1 MGTGDRPLAM
11 ANLRTFGL
19 RVVLN
24 RTNYVFPEEA
34 AFDDLYRGTQHDVTN
49 EEEIEVADVLGGSIP
64 SGWVPRSGRLLDPPN
79 GHREPG
85 RLAGYSFLLLHVC
98 FQPR

>member
-34 AFDDLYRGTQHDVTN
+34 AFEDLYRGFESSTTLPTRKRSRSLTCS
-49 EEEIEVADVLGGSIP
+49 EEAFHPDGGQDPEVYWILPMGIAS
-64 SGWVPRSGRLLDPPN
+64 LD
-79 GHREPG
+79 
-85 RLAGYSFLLLHVC
+85 A
-98 FQPR
+98 